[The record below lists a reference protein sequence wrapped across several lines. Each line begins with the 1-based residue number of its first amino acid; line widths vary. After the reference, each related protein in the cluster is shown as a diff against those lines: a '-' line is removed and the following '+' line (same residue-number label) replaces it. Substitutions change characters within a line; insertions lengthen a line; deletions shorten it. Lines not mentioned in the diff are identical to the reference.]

1 MYELLGNI
9 QVGDWLAISTKDG
22 RCNSILQQVTSITP
36 NCVKTSEY
44 MFKKDGTA
52 FLARYKHLT
61 AYLAKQEQIESTQ
74 RKPETEEQRLARYL
88 ATVDASR
95 WETLGLP
102 KLKKIVA
109 ELEKSQAK

>member
-22 RCNSILQQVTSITP
+22 RGNSILQQVTSITP

-52 FLARYKHLT
+52 FFSRYKHLS
-61 AYLAKQEQIESTQ
+61 AYPAKQEQIESSQ
-74 RKPETEEQRLARYL
+74 WKPETEEQRLARYL
-88 ATVDASR
+88 ASVDASR
-95 WETLGLP
+95 WAALGLP
-102 KLKKIVA
+102 MLKRIRDA
-109 ELEKSQAK
+109 LEQATH